1 LSGSIAH
8 ELYQPL
14 TAIVAN
20 VEAAEQMQ
28 PLMSEDLRGILLDVK
43 NDVLRAGEVIARLR
57 RMLANSPV
65 ETQELDLNEVVKE
78 TLKFLSAQASA
89 RGVTLRQGLTPQG
102 PRVIGDRIQLQ
113 QVILNLVLNAMDAMA
128 NAGNG
133 IILAR
138 TVVSDDTW
146 VEVLVEDSGPGI
158 PVDKLE
164 QIFEPFFTTKEAG
177 MGMGLSVARSIIVNL
192 GGKIRAENLRGGGAV
207 FRFSLPLAR
216 SKPAV
221 AADEPA
227 GR

>member
-1 LSGSIAH
+1 
-8 ELYQPL
+8 
-14 TAIVAN
+14 
-20 VEAAEQMQ
+20 
-28 PLMSEDLRGILLDVK
+28 
-43 NDVLRAGEVIARLR
+43 
-57 RMLANSPV
+57 
-65 ETQELDLNEVVKE
+65 
-78 TLKFLSAQASA
+78 
-89 RGVTLRQGLTPQG
+89 
-102 PRVIGDRIQLQ
+102 
-113 QVILNLVLNAMDAMA
+113 MDAMA